1 MDFNRIHRC
10 NKRREM
16 KINRLQRSLLLQ
28 EVQVASYIE
37 AY

>member
-1 MDFNRIHRC
+1 
-10 NKRREM
+10 M